1 MARFWKPKI
10 SATGQITLKDSSG
23 QIVAKQAKDIK
34 IGDTVLSAEYA
45 EIDPSTPDY
54 EVFNWSSDSLSF
66 INHAETTITDVE
78 ETNKIQ
84 TIFFNGDQSA
94 QFTLEHPILIKR
106 NVGGVIGHGFAMVA
120 EVQVGD
126 FIFKYSPTS
135 NSYIET
141 EVTSIDISSGQKVVY
156 TFSAEPAD
164 LIIAGDIV
172 THNK

>member
-1 MARFWKPKI
+1 MFGFSPFGFSPFGVFGFSPFGFSPFGVFGFSPFGFSPFSFSPFGFSPYGFATTTYGVKCIDANTFVRVKTGLGVESTDPT
-10 SATGQITLKDSSG
+10 TGQITLKDSSG

-84 TIFFNGDQSA
+84 TITNLFGKLF
-94 QFTLEHPILIKR
+94 E
-106 NVGGVIGHGFAMVA
+106 
-120 EVQVGD
+120 
-126 FIFKYSPTS
+126 
-135 NSYIET
+135 
-141 EVTSIDISSGQKVVY
+141 
-156 TFSAEPAD
+156 
-164 LIIAGDIV
+164 
-172 THNK
+172 